1 MQLIRITEVSDITSL
16 SKSSIYRRIR
26 QGEFPPSISLGGSV
40 RVWKLEQVQQWI
52 ADLIQAQ
59 RGGANDE

>member
-26 QGEFPPSISLGGSV
+26 QGEFPSSISLGGSV
-40 RVWKLEQVQQWI
+40 RVWRLEQVQQWI

-59 RGGANDE
+59 RGGVNDE